1 MNAEVPGIGAAARY
15 IGKRVLR
22 KEDPRLL
29 TGRGQFVDDI
39 SLPGMLH
46 CAFARSP
53 IARGRIVSIDSTAAR
68 DVPGVHAVY
77 TAEDLAKVSFTM
89 HTFFMVPTSVKT
101 PTLAEDHV
109 AYVFDDPPAVFCGDT
124 LFAAGCGRLFEGS
137 AETMWKSLGRLMAL
151 PDRTRVYC
159 GHEYTQSNARFALH
173 VDHENAA
180 LVARVAKIDEL
191 RQAGEPTIPSTIG
204 LERATNP
211 FVRAGDAAEFGRL
224 RALKDQS

>member
-77 TAEDLAKVSFTM
+77 TAEDLAKVGDLGLGGGWADSAVAVQPVVELLQRESFWVERQ
-89 HTFFMVPTSVKT
+89 HRQEFH
-101 PTLAEDHV
+101 LAGWERP
-109 AYVFDDPPAVFCGDT
+109 DPAIEEE
-124 LFAAGCGRLFEGS
+124 FAA
-137 AETMWKSLGRLMAL
+137 
-151 PDRTRVYC
+151 P
-159 GHEYTQSNARFALH
+159 
-173 VDHENAA
+173 
-180 LVARVAKIDEL
+180 
-191 RQAGEPTIPSTIG
+191 
-204 LERATNP
+204 ERAQ
-211 FVRAGDAAEFGRL
+211 VDRR
-224 RALKDQS
+224 R